1 MPREKYIIWR
11 VNDELNNIYS
21 INNERLR
28 IINSYFHSIRSSLK
42 INESFYFS
50 KNFFIMEPEGKTSH
64 HQIKENIEKKTK
76 TNLNLVNEEEIGE
89 EYPFNNFKFINDNS
103 LSLDYKN
110 SFEGIN

>member
-1 MPREKYIIWR
+1 MIDINYNKNRKRKKISPLVCQYILSYAFDSKITERDFLFFNDYKNVDSLPREKYIIWR

-50 KNFFIMEPEGKTSH
+50 KNFFIMEP
-64 HQIKENIEKKTK
+64 
-76 TNLNLVNEEEIGE
+76 
-89 EYPFNNFKFINDNS
+89 
-103 LSLDYKN
+103 
-110 SFEGIN
+110 